1 MAKKLIYFESFTTTS
16 SNAIHNQGLVIYYD
30 EDKSKGIIRTWGH
43 DTMQVILDASQLLVF
58 PWGKMAKVHLPLGI
72 PWRIGTLSLF
82 QKTLQGTVK
91 GLLVASQVLFKKVF
105 GLFTGP
111 DDLVRGD
118 ICRQGIVQQLCRNR
132 S

>member
-1 MAKKLIYFESFTTTS
+1 MHGDGQLSVSIDSRTTIRITK
-16 SNAIHNQGLVIYYD
+16 QGLA
-30 EDKSKGIIRTWGH
+30 
-43 DTMQVILDASQLLVF
+43 DASQLLVF
-58 PWGKMAKVHLPLGI
+58 PWGKMAKVHLPLGT
-72 PWRIGTLSLF
+72 PWRIGILSLF

-91 GLLVASQVLFKKVF
+91 GLLIASQVLCKKVF

-118 ICRQGIVQQLCRNR
+118 LCRQGIMQQLCRNR